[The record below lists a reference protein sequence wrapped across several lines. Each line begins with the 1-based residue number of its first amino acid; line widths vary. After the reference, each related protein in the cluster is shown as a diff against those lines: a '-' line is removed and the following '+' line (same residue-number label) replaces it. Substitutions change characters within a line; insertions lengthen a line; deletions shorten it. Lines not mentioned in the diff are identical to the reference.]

1 MPVKLLFQRM
11 RANDARLSIL
21 VQLLEPE
28 LSTDVIA
35 DRLAEMAEQ
44 GSICIGVFDAR
55 NELLGIG
62 SYSLRTHCF
71 SGRVMFVENVVFRP
85 ECRGA
90 GYGELLMQ
98 EFERIAASAAC
109 TMVTLDAYAKN
120 VRARSFYQRLGY
132 DPRGIHFVKEL

>member
-1 MPVKLLFQRM
+1 MPVELLFQRVP
-11 RANDARLSIL
+11 ADDVRLPAL

-28 LSTDVIA
+28 FSADVIR

-44 GSICIGVFDAR
+44 GSVCLGVFDR
-55 NELLGIG
+55 SNQLLGIG

-71 SGRVMFVENVVFRP
+71 SGRVMFVENVVFRA

-90 GYGELLMQ
+90 GYGERLMQ
-98 EFERIAASAAC
+98 AFERIAASAAC

-132 DPRGIHFVKEL
+132 DPRGVHFVKEL